1 MKGFYALII
10 SSIIMPAHAG
20 IVIYGTRVIYPA
32 DKKEVLVQLM
42 NQGNRSSLV
51 QSWIDDGDS
60 SLPPEKNSCAIYDYT
75 SGCKGGWKLRPAVE
89 N

>member
-1 MKGFYALII
+1 TKSIGVAIGQRITGTARPLPAIKAQDGTPDWTLIERLLKEW
-10 SSIIMPAHAG
+10 H
-20 IVIYGTRVIYPA
+20 YPA

-60 SLPPEKNSCAIYDYT
+60 SLPPEKIHV
-75 SGCKGGWKLRPAVE
+75 PF
-89 N
+89 